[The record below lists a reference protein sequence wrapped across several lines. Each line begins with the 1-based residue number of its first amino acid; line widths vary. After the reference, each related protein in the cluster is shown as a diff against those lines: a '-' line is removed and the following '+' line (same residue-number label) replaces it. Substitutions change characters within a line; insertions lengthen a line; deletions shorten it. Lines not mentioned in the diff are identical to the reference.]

1 MSHHLRGISDAFAEN
16 VFITG
21 GKGHGKYGRWPQVST
36 SRACRIVV
44 LDQTLVPRVL
54 YRNYEARRC
63 AFAPL
68 LCPVS
73 ASLIRANPAVAPG
86 GLDKITGTA
95 IIHEIN
101 IARQN
106 PSLYATFLE
115 QTRQNY
121 AGRER
126 LMPGSARRC
135 THEGIHA
142 LDEAIRFLR
151 RARPLAA
158 VALSP
163 GLCLAAADHC
173 REQAGGAVGHHGR
186 GGSDPGSRI
195 SRYGVVAKGWAE
207 NIAYGQR
214 SARAIVMALIIDDGV
229 RGRGHC
235 RNIFNRN
242 YNAAGAASGP
252 HARYGSVC
260 SIDFASRYAEGT
272 LVRVGTD
279 TTTSF

>member
-16 VFITG
+16 VFIAG
-21 GKGHGKYGRWPQVST
+21 GKGHGKYGRCPQVST

-54 YRNYEARRC
+54 YGNYEAPRC
-63 AFAPL
+63 AFALL
-68 LCPVS
+68 LCPFS
-73 ASLIRANPAVAPG
+73 ASLIRANPAVAPE

-135 THEGIHA
+135 TEGVHA

-195 SRYGVVAKGWAE
+195 SRCGVVAQGWAE
-207 NIAYGQR
+207 NIAYGQC

-229 RGRGHC
+229 RGRGHR

-242 YNAAGAASGP
+242 YNAVGAADGP
-252 HARYGSVC
+252 HARYGTVC
-260 SIDFASRYAEGT
+260 SIHFVSGCAESKFVRAESKFAN
-272 LVRVGTD
+272 
-279 TTTSF
+279 SF